1 MNKALHVLYTLIAI
15 LSIGQSLHAR
25 AEHSIADEAIWLSHL
40 KTGSMP
46 HHWIDLPTAD
56 RGKTFSLMDTD
67 LHHLLTALKLK
78 TSVAPDSMR
87 INSMRYMADVS
98 PRQLHVRVLYQF

>member
-1 MNKALHVLYTLIAI
+1 MKKAPHALRI
-15 LSIGQSLHAR
+15 LMILLFVGLPLQAQ

-40 KTGSMP
+40 KTGAVP
-46 HHWIDLPTAD
+46 YHWISLPTD
-56 RGKTFSLMDTD
+56 NQEESFSLMDTD

-78 TSVAPDSMR
+78 TSAGPDRMR
-87 INSMRYMADVS
+87 INSLRYMTEVS